1 MTLKSTLDKWAD
13 ELSTKATLK
22 TTTIQESTDAF
33 KAVTAYY
40 SAQQKIAKKHPDD
53 EVELDEDGKPKF
65 SFADEVVNG
74 SPGQRAKIRASRD
87 S

>member
-40 SAQQKIAKKHPDD
+40 AAQQKTRKNQPEDD
-53 EVELDEDGKPKF
+53 DDSGGF

-74 SPGQRAKIRASRD
+74 SHGQSSKVRARRNS
-87 S
+87 